1 MRLVIAEGS
10 AILRAGLAHVLG
22 AQGHKLAAAVH
33 DVRVLPALVAMHRPD
48 VLITN
53 VRLAPTWSDE
63 GVDAALDMRRR
74 QPGTGVLLFSAA
86 PEPEHAAR
94 LFAGDGAGLA
104 YLLQD
109 RMTDSDELLD
119 TLTRIAQG
127 GTVVDPRMV
136 RALAVGTTRTSRE
149 ERRARRGGGLDVLSE
164 RESEVLALMAQG
176 RTNSAIAEQLVV
188 SQGTVEKRV
197 AAVFD
202 KLDIPGSPSDNRR
215 VLAVLRYLSDRQA
228 PVPVPGAGQPEPRQR
243 HLTSVA

>member
-10 AILRAGLAHVLG
+10 AILRAGLAHVLD
-22 AQGHKLAAAVH
+22 AQGHTLAAAVH

-74 QPGTGVLLFSAA
+74 QPGCGVLLFSAA

-119 TLTRIAQG
+119 TLTRIAEG

-136 RALAVGTTRTSRE
+136 RALAVGTRTSRE
-149 ERRARRGGGLDVLSE
+149 ERRARRGGGLDLLSE
-164 RESEVLALMAQG
+164 RESEVLSLMAQG
-176 RTNSAIAEQLVV
+176 RTNSAIAAQLVV

-197 AAVFD
+197 ASVFD

-228 PVPVPGAGQPEPRQR
+228 PVPVPGVGQPEPRHR

>member
-10 AILRAGLAHVLG
+10 AILRAGLTHVLG
-22 AQGHKLAAAVH
+22 AQGHKLTAVH

-74 QPGTGVLLFSAA
+74 QPGTGVLLFSAV

-119 TLTRIAQG
+119 TLTRIARG
-127 GTVVDPRMV
+127 GTVVDHRMV
-136 RALAVGTTRTSRE
+136 RALAVGTARTSRE
-149 ERRARRGGGLDVLSE
+149 ERRSRHGGGLDMLSE

-188 SQGTVEKRV
+188 SRGTVEKRV

-202 KLDIPGSPSDNRR
+202 KLDIPGSPIDNRR
-215 VLAVLRYLSDRQA
+215 VLAVLRYLSDRQTLA
-228 PVPVPGAGQPEPRQR
+228 IPPGVGQPELRHR

>member
-10 AILRAGLAHVLG
+10 AILRAGLAHVLS
-22 AQGHKLAAAVH
+22 AQGHQLAPPVH
-33 DVRVLPALVAMHRPD
+33 DARAVPALVATHSPD
-48 VLITN
+48 VLIAN

-63 GVDAALDMRRR
+63 GVGAALEVR
-74 QPGTGVLLFSAA
+74 QRHPGIGVLLFSAA
-86 PEPEHAAR
+86 PEPEHVAR

-109 RMTDSDELLD
+109 RMTDYDSLVD
-119 TLTRIAQG
+119 TLTRIAVG
-127 GTVVDPRMV
+127 GMVVDPRMV
-136 RALAVGTTRTSRE
+136 RALAAAGVHG
-149 ERRARRGGGLDVLSE
+149 RRDGRGGGLDALSE

-228 PVPVPGAGQPEPRQR
+228 PAAPLGIRQPEPRRR
-243 HLTSVA
+243 HLSSAA